1 MKVDARTIRER
12 MIAGYTKSYARAGI
26 AMSLRDIERQVVE
39 DCNLVDNARS
49 AGDLHT
55 GGKPTKKRAP
65 KPRPDVIGNAQR
77 ETGTTLHVDERG
89 TVVRSRVLHQ
99 RPQMTSERWGFA
111 AGRIKRIL
119 EGVRKD
125 TSSLV
130 VAVEDAELGALA
142 TEYAD
147 VWGHFMTRMQLPPLS
162 GNDRNP
168 FRGMSDR
175 DAARKFQRLVEDI
188 CDKSTGKLG
197 SWYTK

>member
-1 MKVDARTIRER
+1 MKVDARTVRDR
-12 MIAGYTKSYARAGI
+12 MIAGYSKSYAKAGI
-26 AMSLRDIERQVVE
+26 EMSLRDIERQVVD
-39 DCNLVDNARS
+39 DCNLVDNARN
-49 AGDLHT
+49 AGDLRT
-55 GGKPTKKRAP
+55 GGKPAKKRAR
-65 KPRPDVIGNAQR
+65 KPRPDIIGTAQR
-77 ETGTTLHVDERG
+77 DTGTTLHVDERG
-89 TVVRSRVLHQ
+89 VVVRSRVLHQ
-99 RPQMTSERWGFA
+99 RPQMTSERWGYA

-130 VAVEDAELGALA
+130 VAVEDAEMGALA

-147 VWGHFMTRMQLPPLS
+147 VWGHFMTRLQPPPLS

-197 SWYTK
+197 SWFTK